1 MLGLLHTSPV
11 HVATFDALGAELAP
25 GLRLEHRV
33 AEHVLER
40 ARRDGPAA
48 VAGDIGALVDDLVA
62 AGATAVLC
70 TCSTVGAVAEAV
82 AACADRSDAPVP
94 VLRVDRPMAAAAVAA
109 GPAPA
114 EGGPATSGPR
124 IAVVAALSDTVGPTV
139 ALIEEEAA
147 RSGRSVA
154 VTVTVVDGAWER
166 FEAGDRE
173 GYLAAVREA
182 AGRLADADVIV
193 LAQASMA
200 EVAEG
205 WSGAVPL
212 LCSPRPGLLAAAA
225 LASAGPSAAVAPSVP
240 VPVAAGA

>member
-25 GLRLEHRV
+25 GIRLEHRV

-48 VAGDIGALVDDLVA
+48 VAGAVGALVDDLVA

-70 TCSTVGAVAEAV
+70 TCSTVGAVAEAT
-82 AACADRSDAPVP
+82 ASGADRSGTPVP
-94 VLRVDRPMAAAAVAA
+94 VLRVDRPMAAAAVAVA
-109 GPAPA
+109 TGPAPA
-114 EGGPATSGPR
+114 AGGPAASGPR
-124 IAVVAALSDTVGPTV
+124 IAVVAALPDTVGPT
-139 ALIEEEAA
+139 AGLIEEEAA
-147 RSGRSVA
+147 RAGRA
-154 VTVTVVDGAWER
+154 VTVTVTLVEGAWER

-205 WSGAVPL
+205 WSGTVPL

-225 LASAGPSAAVAPSVP
+225 LASVGPSA
-240 VPVAAGA
+240 PVAAGA